1 MTAPDIRHYMWTVS
15 LMATKTV
22 VTMHDDLTDEH
33 ADTTVSFGL
42 DGRDYEIDLTDTN
55 AEELRKTLGK
65 YVEAGR
71 KVGGVRR
78 RRRPSSPAAE
88 VDPKAVRAWAAA
100 KGYQVSNR
108 GRVPAAVVEAY
119 RAAGN

>member
-1 MTAPDIRHYMWTVS
+1 
-15 LMATKTV
+15 MATKTI
-22 VTMHDDLTDEH
+22 VTMHDDLTDER

-55 AEELRKTLGK
+55 AEELRQTLEK

-71 KVGGVRR
+71 KVGGVRGR
-78 RRRPSSPAAE
+78 RRGSSPVAD

-100 KGYQVSNR
+100 KGYEVSNR
-108 GRVPAAVVEAY
+108 GRVPTAVVEAY
-119 RAAGN
+119 RAAGI